1 MLSRCTY
8 AVVAALSLSQASAK
22 PAKSSAPVQLLETR
36 RHEGSFGNDAL
47 WGLRR
52 DLVKAGLEQRKSD
65 NIYKTNGS
73 LDLSWSDATL
83 YSYGA
88 AAVSCKS
95 CYVKGTAY
103 ASLTIDGD
111 LNLTQALSE
120 FHSQF
125 FPEVSNISNEVW
137 QELDS
142 WATYVW
148 DNATETVESEVAQ
161 FFSDGDIDDFDI
173 CWDCYAFPSLDVDF
187 NINITDIPETTLKL
201 EFDDL
206 ELYMLLDASLEADET
221 YKIDLYP
228 KSWYQPAGIA
238 IGDQM
243 VGVVISLELI
253 LGLDAEMDVSTGV
266 HVKFDDTLA
275 LEIVLFGNDVSSI
288 TLPDGSFEFLPVTV
302 STSGIVLDATLRLG
316 VTAGLNMSEDLGNT
330 VKLGAG
336 TSAFVYIDLAHFRT
350 NITLPST
357 QLTSQDDDD
366 NDCDMP
372 VIESYE
378 VGLGAEA
385 GAFVQFMGE
394 KWGPTPNSSIQVFYT
409 TLFSACAISPATAT
423 STAIAGRQTAPALLA
438 NRDDMTTTAVSTTFT
453 ITNVLCKVASLRNCP
468 ASLQTTIQVTSA
480 STLEVIVSKSEQAS
494 FPATTSSS
502 VSTVPFGNGAQKVKA
517 SSGSPVSYWPST
529 TASTSS
535 GDSSSTGGVSGV
547 IGDAKKHY
555 GGLSE
560 NDKKLVVGLCAGLG
574 GALLTATAVGIWF
587 CLNKRKAK
595 EQSIASSD
603 MEDDQG
609 ADSSQPFL
617 GKSKPKTKWRLPQ
630 VSITDAGPPT
640 PRAEE

>member
-1 MLSRCTY
+1 MLSRCAY
-8 AVVAALSLSQASAK
+8 AVVAALSLIQAAAK
-22 PAKSSAPVQLLETR
+22 PAKSSAPVQVLETR

-65 NIYKTNGS
+65 NNVYKTNGT

-83 YSYGA
+83 YS
-88 AAVSCKS
+88 
-95 CYVKGTAY
+95 TAY

-125 FPEVSNISNEVW
+125 APEVSNISSEVW
-137 QELDS
+137 QELDN

-148 DNATETVESEVAQ
+148 DNATETVESEVSQ

-173 CWDCYAFPSLDVDF
+173 CWGCYAFPSLDVDF

-266 HVKFDDTLA
+266 HVKFDDTLV

-288 TLPDGSFEFLPVTV
+288 TLPDGCFEFLPVKV

-316 VTAGLNMSEDLGNT
+316 VTAGLNMSEDLGKT

-336 TSAFVYIDLAHFRT
+336 TSAFVYTDLAHFRT

-357 QLTSQDDDD
+357 QLTSRDDDD

-378 VGLGAEA
+378 FGLGAEA

-409 TLFSACAISPATAT
+409 TLFSACAISPATTT
-423 STAIAGRQTAPALLA
+423 STAIAGIQTAPALLA
-438 NRDDMTTTAVSTTFT
+438 DRDDLTTTAVSTTFT

-480 STLEVIVSKSEQAS
+480 STLDVIVSKAEQAL

-502 VSTVPFGNGAQKVKA
+502 VSTVPFGNGVQKVKA
-517 SSGSPVSYWPST
+517 SSGSPVSYVPPT
-529 TASTSS
+529 TASTSG
-535 GDSSSTGGVSGV
+535 GDSSSTGGVSGI

-560 NDKKLVVGLCAGLG
+560 KDKKLVIGLCAGLG
-574 GALLTATAVGIWF
+574 GALLAATAAGIWF

-595 EQSIASSD
+595 EQSVTGSN
-603 MEDDQG
+603 MEDAQG
-609 ADSSQPFL
+609 SDPSQPFL
-617 GKSKPKTKWRLPQ
+617 GESEPKAKWHQPQ
-630 VSITDAGPPT
+630 VNITDAGPPT